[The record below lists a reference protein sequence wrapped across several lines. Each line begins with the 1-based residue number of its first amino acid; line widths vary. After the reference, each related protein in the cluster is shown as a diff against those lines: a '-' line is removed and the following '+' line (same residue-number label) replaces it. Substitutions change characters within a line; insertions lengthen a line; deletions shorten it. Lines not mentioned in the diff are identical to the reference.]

1 MLLFPNAK
9 INLGLH
15 ITGKRA
21 DGYHELATVFYPVL
35 LKDMLEIIQSDKA
48 VTNSAPP
55 SNSTIIFT
63 TTGLTIPGEPDKNLC
78 VKAYHLLKKDY
89 PELPAIK
96 MHLHKIIPM
105 GGGLG
110 GGSSNAAA
118 VLSLLNDLCQ
128 LNCSDEVLENFA
140 AQLGSD
146 CAFFIKG
153 GMQLCTGRGEILTS
167 MSLSLAGYWIVLIN
181 NGTHVS
187 TKTAFSKVQPL
198 ANRPNLPELL
208 SFPISEWKHHVVNDF
223 EASVFAAVPELAVI
237 KDALYDKGAV
247 YASMSGS
254 GATMY
259 GIFKER
265 PTTISWDF
273 EPVFEYWI
281 AL

>member
-1 MLLFPNAK
+1 MVNFPSCK

-15 ITGKRA
+15 ILMKRQ
-21 DGYHELATVFYPVL
+21 DGYHEVATPMLALPLNDV
-35 LKDMLEIIQSDKA
+35 LEI
-48 VTNSAPP
+48 TL
-55 SNSTIIFT
+55 SNEDEFV
-63 TTGLTIPGEPDKNLC
+63 TTGLPIPGDGNLC
-78 VKAYHLLKKDY
+78 LDALHLMRTHF
-89 PELPAIK
+89 PIPSVRI
-96 MHLHKIIPM
+96 HLHKIIPM

-118 VLSLLNDLCQ
+118 VLRVLNDLFQ
-128 LNCSDEVLENFA
+128 LNCSDEVLEKYA

-153 GMQLCTGRGEILTS
+153 GMQLCTGRGEILS
-167 MSLSLAGYWIVLIN
+167 PLSLSLAGYWIVLIN

-187 TKTAFSKVQPL
+187 TKTAFSKVQPM

-208 SFPISEWKHHVVNDF
+208 SLPISEWKHHVVNDF

-237 KDALYDKGAV
+237 KDGLYDKGAV

-265 PTTISWDF
+265 PINISWDF
-273 EPVFEYWI
+273 EPVFEHWI

>member
-1 MLLFPNAK
+1 MVNFPSCK

-15 ITGKRA
+15 ILMKRQ
-21 DGYHELATVFYPVL
+21 DGYHEVATPMIALPLNDVL
-35 LKDMLEIIQSDKA
+35 E
-48 VTNSAPP
+48 VTLSHEDE
-55 SNSTIIFT
+55 FV
-63 TTGLTIPGEPDKNLC
+63 TTGLPIPGDGNLC
-78 VKAYHLLKKDY
+78 LDALQLMRKHFPIPSVR
-89 PELPAIK
+89 I
-96 MHLHKIIPM
+96 HLHKNIPM

-110 GGSSNAAA
+110 GGSSNAAS
-118 VLSLLNDLCQ
+118 VLVSLNDLFQ
-128 LNCSDEVLENFA
+128 LNCSVEVLENFA

-153 GMQLCTGRGEILTS
+153 GAQLCIGRGEILAPL
-167 MSLSLAGYWIVLIN
+167 SLSLAGYWIVLIN

-187 TKTAFSKVQPL
+187 TKTAFSKVQPM

-208 SFPISEWKHHVVNDF
+208 SLPISEWKNHVVNDF

-265 PTTISWDF
+265 PTNISWDF